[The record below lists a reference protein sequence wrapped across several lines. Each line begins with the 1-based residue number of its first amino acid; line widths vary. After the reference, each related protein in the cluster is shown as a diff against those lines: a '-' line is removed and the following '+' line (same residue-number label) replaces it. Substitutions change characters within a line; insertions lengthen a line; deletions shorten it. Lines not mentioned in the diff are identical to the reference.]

1 MSNNILQYLPEYL
14 QEIREYKEICS
25 TEDIE
30 LEQLE
35 NKIEEVIKEVNV
47 QTASDYGLSRYEKIF
62 NIVNTTTDID
72 ERRFKVRSKLINQLP
87 FNMKWLENKLKNLVG
102 DGNYKITLD
111 AEKYTITVQIS
122 HIFPDIVDVMTND
135 LREQLSANLV
145 IIVNLFRTEMAK
157 LYYGGIIHVGKN
169 IKIGG
174 EN

>member
-87 FNMKWLENKLKNLVG
+87 FNMKWLNNKLKNLVG
-102 DGNYKITLD
+102 EDNYKIVLD

-122 HIFPDIVDVMTND
+122 HIFPDIANVLIND
-135 LREQLSANLV
+135 FSKQFPANLV
-145 IIVNLFRTEMAK
+145 IIINLFQTEAAN
-157 LYYGGIIHVGKN
+157 LYVGATVHVGD
-169 IKIGG
+169 IQKIL
-174 EN
+174 EVN

>member
-87 FNMKWLENKLKNLVG
+87 FNMKWLDSKLKSLVG
-102 DGNYKITLD
+102 AENYKINLD
-111 AEKYTITVQIS
+111 SENYQITIQIS
-122 HIFPDIVDVMTND
+122 HIFPDIATVMNND
-135 LREQLSANLV
+135 LRQQLPANL
-145 IIVNLFRTEMAK
+145 IITVNLFRAETSN
-157 LYYGGIIHVGKN
+157 LYVGGFIHVGKF

-174 EN
+174 GT